1 MKCICFSVVR
11 ITAIIPIF
19 LMHFVSKTLVFSP
32 RFEDFFRKN
41 RRFFHELLKIFSIRI
56 GDFLYLSSLKT
67 SEL

>member
-1 MKCICFSVVR
+1 MISSVNTVNHDNTVTCEVFGTKSQICSQ
-11 ITAIIPIF
+11 
-19 LMHFVSKTLVFSP
+19 

-56 GDFLYLSSLKT
+56 GDFLYLCSLKT